1 MSCILPNNDGND
13 VNYHTELNKKFPS
26 YLLVSLPVLASVIDI
41 HNNKW
46 NSSLMIM
53 TPIIFQIFS
62 HLLSLLPSLCM
73 MLPLFFFFFSKI
85 MIIVNV
91 TFLVFDFLLC
101 VCVFILNKIHIDS
114 MICCCWAFSQT
125 PMFIRFEDNVSLVP
139 PWLYT
144 KLFDCILIS
153 VMFSGVLKM
162 KMNFSFFFL
171 FISL

>member
-1 MSCILPNNDGND
+1 MKLKCYDNDPN
-13 VNYHTELNKKFPS
+13 
-26 YLLVSLPVLASVIDI
+26 YLSNLQSFALSSALSVYEAYIVV
-41 HNNKW
+41 
-46 NSSLMIM
+46 
-53 TPIIFQIFS
+53 
-62 HLLSLLPSLCM
+62 
-73 MLPLFFFFFSKI
+73 FFFQKLLLLLMWHFWYLTFFCVC
-85 MIIVNV
+85 M
-91 TFLVFDFLLC
+91 C
-101 VCVFILNKIHIDS
+101 VCVFILNKIHMDS
-114 MICCCWAFSQT
+114 MVCCCWAFSQT